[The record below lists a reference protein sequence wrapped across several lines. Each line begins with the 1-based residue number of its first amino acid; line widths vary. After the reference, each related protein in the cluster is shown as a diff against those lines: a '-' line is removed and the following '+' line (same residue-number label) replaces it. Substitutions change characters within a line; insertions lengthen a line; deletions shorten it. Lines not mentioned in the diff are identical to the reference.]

1 LIADSLPVSV
11 NGEPLGGWH
20 GRPPNDSEGGPML
33 DYLYKT
39 KQYLWIFVE
48 IGFLAIMTIILIHL
62 ILGPNSGVFVTTVAD
77 NVLQF
82 ANGVQPQALVGLA
95 IVLALV
101 ILLANKIK

>member
-1 LIADSLPVSV
+1 MAVPSTQRIRRAGHAGLSAQ
-11 NGEPLGGWH
+11 
-20 GRPPNDSEGGPML
+20 
-33 DYLYKT
+33 T

-48 IGFLAIMTIILIHL
+48 IGFLAVLTIILIHL
-62 ILGPNSGVFVTTVAD
+62 ILGPNSGVFVTAVAD
-77 NVLQF
+77 NVLKF